1 MSPRNIRR
9 AAEHAARKQAR
20 KAGLPSN
27 TSNTNPS
34 ASEPPTSAPQT
45 NTSEAQRTANRAN
58 AQHSTG
64 ARTEAGRFASSQN
77 RTVHGLA
84 RHNGPFIVLEYEDDA
99 DFDQLKADLI
109 DEYQPVTATE
119 RILVN
124 TMLESHWL
132 ANRAAFLSHNCT
144 DLKSGLI
151 DDPQKFSLYLRYET
165 THRRAF
171 HKAMNDLLKLRK
183 EMRKS
188 QNGFEAQKQS
198 EAHTASANETQ
209 NEAAAAPNP
218 DPEFHFDPQ
227 NPESG
232 VIDGPELIQQEKETN
247 QAAA

>member
-1 MSPRNIRR
+1 MSSRKIRR

-20 KAGLPSN
+20 KAGFPSSDPSTPSESS
-27 TSNTNPS
+27 TS
-34 ASEPPTSAPQT
+34 
-45 NTSEAQRTANRAN
+45 NTSEAQCTANRAN

-64 ARTEAGRFASSQN
+64 PRCTVNSSQN

-84 RHNGPFIVLEYEDDA
+84 RHNGPFIVLEYEDQA
-99 DFDQLKADLI
+99 DFDKLKADLF

-119 RILVN
+119 CILVN

-144 DLKSGLI
+144 DLKTGLI
-151 DDPQKFSLYLRYET
+151 DDPQRFSLYLRYET

-188 QNGFEAQKQS
+188 EIGFEAQNQ
-198 EAHTASANETQ
+198 TAAQTETENETKNQ
-209 NEAAAAPNP
+209 AAAAPNP
-218 DPEFHFDPQ
+218 GPEFNFDPP

-232 VIDGPELIQQEKETN
+232 VIDGPELFQQEEETN

>member
-1 MSPRNIRR
+1 MSSRKIRR

-20 KAGLPSN
+20 KAGFPS
-27 TSNTNPS
+27 SDPS
-34 ASEPPTSAPQT
+34 TASGSPSP

-64 ARTEAGRFASSQN
+64 PRCTVNSSQN

-84 RHNGPFIVLEYEDDA
+84 RHNGPFLVLEYEDQA
-99 DFDQLKADLI
+99 DFDKLKADLF
-109 DEYQPVTATE
+109 DEYRPVTATE
-119 RILVN
+119 CILVN
-124 TMLESHWL
+124 TMIESHWL
-132 ANRAAFLSHNCT
+132 ANRASFLSLNCT
-144 DLKSGLI
+144 DLKTGLI

-183 EMRKS
+183 EMRKAE
-188 QNGFEAQKQS
+188 NGFEAQKYT
-198 EAHTASANETQ
+198 TAQTETENEIKNQATAAQ
-209 NEAAAAPNP
+209 NPG
-218 DPEFHFDPQ
+218 PEFHFDPH

-232 VIDGPELIQQEKETN
+232 VIDGPELFQQEEEAN